1 MDEEPQI
8 GSIGMERYEADA
20 VDEINRAY
28 KTEQIVTFWMRNKA
42 GNVSKGKKVNI
53 SELISTLMEKKQD
66 ERIVIDYI
74 VSEEF
79 IGSTDLGDIEI
90 KKVKSKDGWVWIADY
105 IKDRDDYDSIAADE
119 IVRMYKRIKELE
131 AVIRKLGA

>member
-1 MDEEPQI
+1 MDSESQD

-28 KTEQIVTFWMRNKA
+28 KTEQIVTFWMRNKD
-42 GNVSKGKKVNI
+42 GNVSKGKKVNV

>member
-1 MDEEPQI
+1 
-8 GSIGMERYEADA
+8 MERYEADA

-28 KTEQIVTFWMRNKA
+28 KTEQIVTFWMRNKD
-42 GNVSKGKKVNI
+42 GNVSKGKKVNV

-79 IGSTDLGDIEI
+79 IGSTDLGDIDI
-90 KKVKSKDGWVWIADY
+90 KKVKTKDGWVWIADY
-105 IKDRDDYDSIAADE
+105 IKERDDYDSIAADE
-119 IVRMYKRIKELE
+119 IKRLYKMVKDRDV
-131 AVIRKLGA
+131 VIAEMRG

>member
-1 MDEEPQI
+1 
-8 GSIGMERYEADA
+8 
-20 VDEINRAY
+20 
-28 KTEQIVTFWMRNKA
+28 MRNKD
-42 GNVSKGKKVNI
+42 GNVSKGKKVNV

>member
-1 MDEEPQI
+1 
-8 GSIGMERYEADA
+8 MERYEADA

-28 KTEQIVTFWMRNKA
+28 KTEQIVTFWMRNKD
-42 GNVSKGKKVNI
+42 GNVSKGKKVNV

>member
-1 MDEEPQI
+1 MDKEPQI
-8 GSIGMERYEADA
+8 GNIGVEHYEADA

-42 GNVSKGKKVNI
+42 GNVSKGKKVNV

-79 IGSTDLGDIEI
+79 IGSTDLGDIDI
-90 KKVKSKDGWVWIADY
+90 KKVKSKNGWVWVADY
-105 IKDRDDYDSIAADE
+105 IKERDDYDSIAADE
-119 IVRMYKRIKELE
+119 IKRLYKMVKDRD
-131 AVIRKLGA
+131 AVIANLGG